1 MADRPP
7 WRSGKILKR
16 KTQPILSQGAV
27 RDQSS
32 RNSVTSSY
40 RALNRAPKIGA
51 PKKSRKGRR
60 ESKYDFAD
68 LAPLRLE
75 NEDDGNEFDWGQFGI
90 SVSFNFELKINI
102 LRIRQRKLQTSRK
115 WKKNLNNSNSQ
126 KTSKLP
132 PNSDKKFEI

>member
-1 MADRPP
+1 MVRWPIDLL
-7 WRSGKILKR
+7 GDQVKILKLL
-16 KTQPILSQGAV
+16 TSSYYTLGAV

-40 RALNRAPKIGA
+40 RALHRAPKVGA

-75 NEDDGNEFDWGQFGI
+75 DKDDGSEFDWGQFGI
-90 SVSFNFELKINI
+90 SVSLYIF
-102 LRIRQRKLQTSRK
+102 
-115 WKKNLNNSNSQ
+115 
-126 KTSKLP
+126 
-132 PNSDKKFEI
+132 

>member
-7 WRSGKILKR
+7 WRS
-16 KTQPILSQGAV
+16 GAV

-40 RALNRAPKIGA
+40 RALHRAPKIGA

-68 LAPLRLE
+68 LGPLRLE
-75 NEDDGNEFDWGQFGI
+75 DKDDGSEFDWGQFGI
-90 SVSFNFELKINI
+90 SNSPTKTPDFAKMEEELKQLELAENFEAAAELRQKI
-102 LRIRQRKLQTSRK
+102 R
-115 WKKNLNNSNSQ
+115 
-126 KTSKLP
+126 
-132 PNSDKKFEI
+132 

>member
-1 MADRPP
+1 M
-7 WRSGKILKR
+7 
-16 KTQPILSQGAV
+16 

-40 RALNRAPKIGA
+40 RALHRAPKIGA

-75 NEDDGNEFDWGQFGI
+75 DKDDGSEFDWGQFGI
-90 SVSFNFELKINI
+90 SVSLNFRKKSNI
-102 LRIRQRKLQTSRK
+102 LRIRQQKLQTSRK
-115 WKKNLNNSNSQ
+115 WKKN
-126 KTSKLP
+126 
-132 PNSDKKFEI
+132 